1 MRTGIRM
8 LAYMLAFC
16 ETSKSFSL
24 RSSKS
29 ASAAASWQNALT
41 TFWPFMT
48 SSIWPST
55 TPSSVCCAI
64 KKCAELEPSS
74 LVIKVMNTTPAMMT
88 MHIHTL

>member
-1 MRTGIRM
+1 
-8 LAYMLAFC
+8 MLAFC

-29 ASAAASWQNALT
+29 ASAADSWQNALT

-64 KKCAELEPSS
+64 KKRAELEPSS
-74 LVIKVMNTTPAMMT
+74 LVIKVIKATPAMMT
-88 MHIHTL
+88 RHIHTL

>member
-1 MRTGIRM
+1 MGMRM

-29 ASAAASWQNALT
+29 ASAADSWQNALT

-64 KKCAELEPSS
+64 KKRAELEPSS
-74 LVIKVMNTTPAMMT
+74 LVIKVIKATPAIMT
-88 MHIHTL
+88 KHIHTL